1 MRLILDLRYAPGD
14 GGAEPEGRVVT
25 LPELAAAVRRPRDL
39 AAMLWGQ
46 RWREVRL
53 VRDAAARSGVQAG
66 AVLLACLARTEGF
79 ELRDG
84 DGRPRSVRRAALLGR
99 AIPEMAIAGP
109 RELWHTLR
117 LLRAIDRKAARPP
130 RLIPRP
136 AAPRSVAYLR
146 TEPNIAFVGRYVGG
160 AAAHTTGVI
169 NGLADCGLNVK
180 VFAPQRPNG
189 VEAPCT
195 TVLPRR
201 VHHLVSWLTVTA
213 YGEEVVRAAAGE
225 RTDFVYQR
233 YALGSFAGVE
243 LADRLGVPLVLEFNG
258 SEVWA
263 EQHWGGDQLQMVD
276 RLLALE
282 QANLR
287 AASLV
292 VVVSEVLN
300 DQVQEIGI
308 PVERILVNPNGV
320 DPERLA
326 PYRDHG
332 APAWRGRLGLEQA
345 PTVGFVGTFGYW
357 HGVTV
362 LPMMVEE
369 LARTQ
374 PDVRWLLIGG
384 GQLYDDVR
392 GQIEERGLTDRV
404 TVTGIVQ
411 RERALE
417 LLAASDV
424 CVSPHVPNPDGTRF
438 FGSPTKLFEY
448 MGLAKPI
455 VASDLEQIGEVI
467 DHERTGLLCPPGDAG
482 AAAAAVARLLDD
494 ELLRRRLG
502 EAALEEAET
511 TYSWTAHARRILEA
525 LER

>member
-39 AAMLWGQ
+39 AALLWGQ

-243 LADRLGVPLVLEFNG
+243 LADRLGVPL
-258 SEVWA
+258 
-263 EQHWGGDQLQMVD
+263 
-276 RLLALE
+276 LALE

-369 LARTQ
+369 LARTH